1 MKKILLFSLLI
12 ILIPTLIVN
21 IFIKDEEIKFI
32 YHENMYIRVK
42 RKNGEIDKVPLEEY
56 IVGVLAGEMPLSFS
70 DDAFK
75 AQAIAARTYA
85 LKRMENNV
93 NNEFDVVDTVQNQVY
108 LDFDY
113 LESVWKEKYTDNINR
128 LKKIV
133 LATEGCYLTY
143 EGKTIEAFYFSTS
156 SGMTENSYDV
166 FGTSLPYLQNVS
178 SSWDNISPVYR
189 EVKKY
194 KLLDFY
200 NILKLEY
207 NEDLN
212 IEIIEKTIA
221 GRIKKIKIN
230 NKIYTGSEIVNL
242 FELRSA
248 NFVIESSN
256 NYINITTKGYGHGV
270 GMSQYG
276 AHAMSIQGYNYEEI
290 LKYYYKGV
298 EIKKIWYKIY

>member
-1 MKKILLFSLLI
+1 MRKILLFSLLI

-42 RKNGEIDKVPLEEY
+42 RKSGEIDKVPLEEY

-85 LKRMENNV
+85 FKKMENNV
-93 NNEFDVVDTVQNQVY
+93 NNEYDVVDTVQNQVY

-189 EVKKY
+189 EIKKY

-248 NFVIESSN
+248 NFIIESSN
-256 NYINITTKGYGHGV
+256 NSVNITTKGYGHGV

-298 EIKKIWYKIY
+298 EIKKI